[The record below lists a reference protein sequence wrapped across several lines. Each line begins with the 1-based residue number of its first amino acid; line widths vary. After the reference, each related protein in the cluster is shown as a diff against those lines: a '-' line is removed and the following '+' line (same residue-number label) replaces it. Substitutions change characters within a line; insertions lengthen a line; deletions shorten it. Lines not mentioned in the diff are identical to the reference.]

1 MNQSIGSSYRD
12 YYLNESGSNATN
24 GCSRI
29 IDSEDILYEINSN
42 IVRTLYIPTVVYVV
56 ILMCL
61 GIPGNALVVY
71 VYHSWRRSPS
81 RLVIIA
87 LAVFDLVNNLFT
99 IPTEIYFIYNL
110 FVNPNPVLC
119 KLSRFIT
126 FSMNNASSCVLL
138 FIAIDRFKRIYK
150 PLKPP
155 YSNRITKIV
164 IGVSFLLAF
173 VFSWPSLLIY
183 GPRTVPLPLPNGV
196 YVKGETNGVCVKG
209 ETCHID
215 DEYRDT
221 IYPLLFNIILTTG
234 TILIDI
240 IMICVYA
247 YIGSRSI
254 KAIRETNKFFPKL
267 AFTTND
273 SMDFSVEYSHEVHD
287 PILINGEKD
296 VQCDRKHS
304 ATNGSHCVSTRDNSL
319 DRKGSTTTIIS
330 TKKAHSCKSSR
341 IKADK
346 RGRRKML
353 KSTFMLFLVTVL
365 FIASFIPYCTLV
377 FIRYTQS
384 SHYSNLSNA
393 GKATYNVF
401 LRSYMLSSALN
412 PVIYSFLSSKFR
424 KQCYKIGRK
433 IFCFGKYV

>member
-1 MNQSIGSSYRD
+1 MNQSLGSPYKD
-12 YYLNESGSNATN
+12 NFNESGRNTTN
-24 GCSRI
+24 GCI
-29 IDSEDILYEINSN
+29 QLSESDLHKLNTGIVEAIYTPTIAYVLIL
-42 IVRTLYIPTVVYVV
+42 L
-56 ILMCL
+56 CL

-110 FVNPNPVLC
+110 IVNPNSVLC

-126 FSMNNASSCVLL
+126 FSMNNASSFVLL
-138 FIAIDRFKRIYK
+138 FIAVDRFKRIYK

-155 YSNRITKIV
+155 YSNRITKFV

-183 GPRTVPLPLPNGV
+183 GTQTIPVPLSNG
-196 YVKGETNGVCVKG
+196 GCVQG
-209 ETCHID
+209 ETCLID
-215 DEYRDT
+215 DDYTHT
-221 IYPLLFNIILTTG
+221 IYPLLFNIILTAG
-234 TILIDI
+234 TIVIDI
-240 IMICVYA
+240 IMIIVYA

-254 KAIRETNKFFPKL
+254 KAIRETNQFFPKF
-267 AFTTND
+267 AFTTTD

-287 PILINGEKD
+287 PILVNGEKD
-296 VQCDRKHS
+296 VQYDRKHS
-304 ATNGSHCVSTRDNSL
+304 ATNGSHCMSTKDNSL
-319 DRKGSTTTIIS
+319 DRKGSTATIIS
-330 TKKAHSCKSSR
+330 TRKTQACKSSWS
-341 IKADK
+341 KADR
-346 RGRRKML
+346 RGRKQML

-365 FIASFIPYCTLV
+365 FIASFIPYCTIV
-377 FIRYTQS
+377 FIRYTQIS
-384 SHYSNLSNA
+384 YYSTLSTA
-393 GKATYNVF
+393 GKATYNVL

-424 KQCYKIGRK
+424 KQCYKICRK